1 MPAII
6 AAIIENTN
14 AGINGSLIE
23 KIRSEIPKPT
33 IAATSVENAI
43 KPK

>member
-6 AAIIENTN
+6 AAIIENMK
-14 AGINGSLIE
+14 AGTNGSLIE
-23 KIRSEIPKPT
+23 KIRRESTKPT
-33 IAATSVENAI
+33 IVAIRVENAI